1 MGSTGDPRRVVDMT
15 AWRTRDEAEKA
26 IFAGVDGWYDTR
38 RIQACRI
45 SHTRSGVRH
54 RGRRALRA

>member
-1 MGSTGDPRRVVDMT
+1 MT